1 MSGNH
6 YRNPL
11 RTPWLARI
19 IFASVTLAAIFAAF
33 VILRNRQVKQGDRI
47 REAEYAI
54 VEREKRIE
62 DLDAR
67 IAGLLD
73 RHEMELRIEFI
84 RSTLIPIRQ
93 GQILEIDPDHEV
105 PALPKVASN
114 E

>member
-11 RTPWLARI
+11 KTPWLARI
-19 IFASVTLAAIFAAF
+19 IFVCVTLAAIFASF
-33 VILRNRQVKQGDRI
+33 VILRNRQVKQGDKI
-47 REAEYAI
+47 REAEFAI
-54 VEREKRIE
+54 VEREKRIR
-62 DLDAR
+62 DLESK

-73 RHEMELRIEFI
+73 RNEMELRIEFI
-84 RSTLIPIRQ
+84 RSPLVPIRQ
-93 GQILEIDPDHEV
+93 SQILEIDPKHEV